1 MAVDDR
7 VEFTD
12 EELLISA
19 RTVVRSC
26 LEVREHE
33 NVLIVTD
40 TETTKI
46 ARAIYEASSE
56 ATTRVLLMMMPELDE
71 KGMEPPTPVADLMR
85 RQDVIFLLTTK
96 SMTHTRARAN
106 ASKEGARIASIPGV
120 SEESFAI
127 GGFTA
132 DHNVMATEISSLS
145 SKLRRVRE
153 VRISTGLGT
162 DLRFQPGSRWIL
174 EDTGICTRPGQVTNL
189 PAGRVFVMPKEGT
202 AQGKIVLDGSWE
214 GHTLGDPVQLT
225 IRDGL
230 LSSASGDKMSADIE
244 SFFEQSAEAM
254 RLSLIHI

>member
-1 MAVDDR
+1 MTGADKM
-7 VEFTD
+7 EFTD

-40 TETTKI
+40 TETTKV

-56 ATTRVLLMMMPELDE
+56 ATARVLLMMMPELDE

-120 SEESFAI
+120 SQESFAI

-132 DHNVMATEISSLS
+132 DHNAMATEISSLS

-153 VRISTGLGT
+153 VRDIHGP
-162 DLRFQPGSRWIL
+162 RYGSSIPTRESVDSGGHGNMHTSRPSDKPTRW
-174 EDTGICTRPGQVTNL
+174 
-189 PAGRVFVMPKEGT
+189 
-202 AQGKIVLDGSWE
+202 
-214 GHTLGDPVQLT
+214 
-225 IRDGL
+225 
-230 LSSASGDKMSADIE
+230 E
-244 SFFEQSAEAM
+244 SFRDA
-254 RLSLIHI
+254 